1 MNWPPK
7 QDQLALTGQR
17 DGAHAFEAVFPCT
30 TGFRQRACKRSFGFG
45 KGGAERAGRQ
55 KRKDQTDCSFH
66 VFLLLRFNDVEV
78 QLRRGHAFA
87 QGGKQRILAAFERHE
102 LFDVLLIAVCNGQY
116 ARANGRKRQIGAF
129 FGRAPVI
136 QQHAVVELQQVIV
149 VALELEMNGKAPV
162 RQLFRVQHDA
172 HVIQHRLRVHALRG
186 GAHADAAGLGVVLRA
201 AAQFKRGDQIDVSP
215 CA

>member
-87 QGGKQRILAAFERHE
+87 QGGKQRSIAAFDRHQ
-102 LFDVLLIAVCNGQY
+102 LIY
-116 ARANGRKRQIGAF
+116 FFQISVDDG
-129 FGRAPVI
+129 
-136 QQHAVVELQQVIV
+136 E
-149 VALELEMNGKAPV
+149 N
-162 RQLFRVQHDA
+162 A
-172 HVIQHRLRVHALRG
+172 HTLG
-186 GAHADAAGLGVVLRA
+186 G
-201 AAQFKRGDQIDVSP
+201 
-215 CA
+215 